1 MLLLNQSLKDYR
13 MNRALFIIYN
23 ILLYPAFLFAI
34 LILSIFNKKI
44 RKGFTGRIRVVKYL
58 KQNFNKNNIYTNIIW
73 FHCSSYGEYLQAEP
87 VINNLKNKN
96 KKTKILV
103 SFFSPSGYFNTFN
116 QNIDYKI
123 FMPFDFYSTINS
135 VFDIVKPT
143 AIVLANNDLW
153 FNFLWVAKRRSI
165 KTFLLGAQSKKFF
178 NNKLS
183 FTYYFYKPIY
193 SWFTKIFVINE
204 DDLFSIKKY
213 GCFPNTKN
221 IIVTGNPRFDQ
232 VINIS
237 SKINASNKVK
247 IEKREDIL
255 ILSSMHKEDRNMF
268 LSQIIS
274 FIKEYNDIKIIWAS
288 HEPSEQENRYLSNVF
303 KKNNLSVKIIESLS
317 EIHNVSSKVTIINT
331 VGILSELYWKAKL
344 AYIGGGFSSG
354 VHNLMEPAIAGVPT
368 IFGPNYKKFKEATEI
383 VNLHAGHSI
392 KKRLDFK
399 NLINSYFIDEKK
411 LIIAGKA
418 ATEIVISHSGASIKI
433 ADQIFIK

>member
-1 MLLLNQSLKDYR
+1 LKDYR
-13 MNRALFIIYN
+13 MNIVLFVIYN
-23 ILLYPAFLFAI
+23 IFLYPAFLFTI

-44 RKGFTGRIRVVKYL
+44 RKGFTGRIGVVKYL
-58 KQNFNKNNIYTNIIW
+58 KQYFNKNNIYNNIMW

-103 SFFSPSGYFNTFN
+103 SFFSPSGYFNTHN
-116 QNIDYKI
+116 QNIDCKI
-123 FMPFDFYSTINS
+123 FMPFDFYWTINS
-135 VFDIVKPT
+135 VFDIVNPT

-165 KTFLLGAQSKKFF
+165 KTFLFGAQSKKFF
-178 NNKLS
+178 NNKFS

-204 DDLFSIKKY
+204 DDFISIKKY
-213 GCFPNTKN
+213 VCFSNTKN

-232 VINIS
+232 VINSS
-237 SKINASNKVK
+237 SKINASKKVK
-247 IEKREDIL
+247 IEKRENIF

-268 LSQIIS
+268 LSQTIS
-274 FIKEYNDIKIIWAS
+274 FIKEFNDIKIIWAS

-303 KKNNLSVKIIESLS
+303 KRNNLSVKIIESLND
-317 EIHNVSSKVTIINT
+317 IDGVGSKVTIVNT
-331 VGILSELYWKAKL
+331 VGILSELYWKSKL

-354 VHNLMEPAIAGVPT
+354 VHNLMEPAIAGIPT
-368 IFGPNYKKFKEATEI
+368 IFGPNYKKFKEAKEI
-383 VNLHAGHSI
+383 VGLHAGHSI

-399 NLINSYFIDEKK
+399 NLITSYLLDEKK
-411 LIIAGKA
+411 IIIAGKA
-418 ATEIVISHSGASIKI
+418 ATEIVFAHSGASIKI
-433 ADQIFIK
+433 ADQICIK